1 MKNLKERIKNYWARR
16 VPSFVRQRLREFE
29 SEKRGLWLAE
39 IARYLPKG
47 KPLRILD
54 VGTGTGFF
62 ACLLAAEGHTVT
74 GIDLTA
80 EMISRAEE
88 FAKAV
93 KVPAKFLVMDAE
105 CPNFPPESF
114 DAIVT
119 RNLTWTLPDLQ
130 KAYRSWHELLAKGGT
145 LINFDADYCHEF
157 SDAEDLALLP
167 DHAHKLIPT
176 DLVAENDEITQE
188 LCAYQK
194 RRPEWDL
201 RLLLDA
207 GFSRVTVDAGVWK
220 RVYAEPDEFYN
231 PTPIFTIA
239 AEK

>member
-29 SEKRGLWLAE
+29 SEKRGLWFAE

-54 VGTGTGFF
+54 VGTGTGFL
-62 ACLLAAEGHTVT
+62 ACLLSAEGHTVT
-74 GIDLTA
+74 GIDLTS

-220 RVYAEPDEFYN
+220 RVYPVPDEFYN

>member
-29 SEKRGLWLAE
+29 SEKRGLWFAE

-54 VGTGTGFF
+54 VGTGTGFL

-74 GIDLTA
+74 GIDLTS

-239 AEK
+239 AKK